1 MNLSKQDLFH
11 DGTVTAAGANSST
24 VGEAS
29 AGDILDFGKH
39 GDDVMGNL
47 WWFVH
52 VDKAGA
58 VKATWKTSDNSD
70 MSSSTTVHEATR
82 TATADSYPFRNEP
95 LPKGLKRYNRLE
107 VATGVASVVTAGLTA
122 GRDEG
127 VPYKG

>member
-1 MNLSKQDLFH
+1 MNLSKQDMFH
-11 DGTVTAAGANSST
+11 DRESVSGGSEGAVGTAA
-24 VGEAS
+24 

-39 GDDVMGNL
+39 GDDVMGAL

-58 VKATWKTSDNSD
+58 VKATWETSDNAD
-70 MSSSTTVHEATR
+70 MSSATTLAEETR

-95 LPKGLKRYNRLE
+95 LPKGLKRYNRLK
-107 VATGVASVVTAGLTA
+107 VAVAVASVVTAGLTT